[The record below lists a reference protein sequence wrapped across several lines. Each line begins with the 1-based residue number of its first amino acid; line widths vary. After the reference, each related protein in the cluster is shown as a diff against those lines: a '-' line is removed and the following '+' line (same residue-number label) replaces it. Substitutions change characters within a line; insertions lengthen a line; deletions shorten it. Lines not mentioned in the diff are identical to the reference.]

1 MNSSAKSATQTLT
14 FAGPGPRRPRVRS
27 GVWDAVLG
35 LRLALWLVLAAVV
48 AVPLGVVVALGL
60 SGNHLPLLLEG
71 KVVQA
76 GVHSLVSALVSAAG
90 AVAVGTALA
99 LLIERTDLRGRGA
112 LRLLALS
119 PLLVPPFVGA
129 IAWIGLAG
137 PASAANRAWTEVTGG
152 PLWVVYGGDGV
163 IFLLIIHSFPIAYL
177 IIAAALRRIPCDL
190 EQGARTSGAGPWR
203 TMGDITLPL
212 LRPAALSAFTL
223 VAVSNL
229 ADFGIPSL
237 VGLPQG
243 YVTLSTLVYRYLQ
256 SGTVDSPLEVVATI
270 GVVLL
275 ALAAL
280 GVLIDVVANRSRWE
294 LEASATTATPVA
306 LGRAR
311 TTTSALTWLVV
322 GAISVLPLWSLA
334 TQALLPAP
342 GVPLT
347 WANLTLDSV
356 IRAVSAPT
364 TLTGVKNSLW
374 LSALA
379 GVVCAVLGLAI
390 ATLITRTRSRD
401 NAALRAVAM
410 LPQAIPGLV
419 IAVGWLVLAPR
430 VGLFNT
436 PWLILGAYI
445 TAFLALVVQ
454 TVSAP
459 LRATPLAAEEAA
471 RVAGASRLRA
481 LLDISWRMALPAAIT
496 GGVLVVLTAVRELTI
511 SALLLSPGS
520 QTLGVAI
527 FNLQQ
532 AGAYNAASALSLM
545 VTLLGLAGAR
555 LAIRHRS

>member
-1 MNSSAKSATQTLT
+1 MSSSADALAQGPATSGALR
-14 FAGPGPRRPRVRS
+14 GPRRGAPD
-27 GVWDAVLG
+27 GVLG
-35 LRLALWLVLAAVV
+35 LRLALWLVCAAVIL
-48 AVPLGVVVALGL
+48 VPLAVIVAMGL
-60 SGNHLPLLLEG
+60 SADRLVLLLEG
-71 KVVQA
+71 DVLEA
-76 GVHSLVSALVSAAG
+76 GRNSLVSALLSAVG

-99 LLIERTDLRGRGA
+99 LLVERTDLRGRGA

-137 PASAANRAWTEVTGG
+137 PASTVNRAWSEATGG

-163 IFLLIIHSFPIAYL
+163 VFLLVVHSFPIAYL
-177 IIAAALRRIPCDL
+177 VVAATLRRIPSDL
-190 EQGARTSGAGPWR
+190 EQAARTSGAGPWR
-203 TMGDITLPL
+203 TVRDVTLPL

-229 ADFGIPSL
+229 ADFGIPSI
-237 VGLPQG
+237 VGLPEG

-256 SGTVDSPLEVVATI
+256 SGTVEAPLEVVATI

-275 ALAAL
+275 ALAVL
-280 GVLIDVVANRSRWE
+280 GVLVDVLASRSRWQ
-294 LEASATTATPVA
+294 LEASATAPAPVS
-306 LGRAR
+306 LGRLRGLA
-311 TTTSALTWLVV
+311 SVVTWVLVAAV
-322 GAISVLPLWSLA
+322 TLLPLWALA

-347 WANLTLDSV
+347 WANLTLDSLT
-356 IRAVSAPT
+356 RAVTAPT
-364 TLTGVKNSLW
+364 TVTGLTNSLW

-379 GVVCAVLGLAI
+379 GVLCAVLGLAI
-390 ATLITRTRSRD
+390 GTLVTRTRSRD
-401 NAALRAVAM
+401 NPALRAVAM

-436 PWLILGAYI
+436 PWLILGAYV
-445 TAFLALVVQ
+445 TAFVALVVQ
-454 TVSAP
+454 TVVAP
-459 LRATPLAAEEAA
+459 LSATPLTAEEAA
-471 RVAGASRLRA
+471 RVAGASPLRA
-481 LLDISWRMALPAAIT
+481 FLDVSWRMALPAAVT
-496 GGVLVVLTAVRELTI
+496 GGFLVVLTAVRELTL

-532 AGAYNAASALSLM
+532 AGAYNAASALA
-545 VTLLGLAGAR
+545 LLVALVGLAGAR
-555 LAIRHRS
+555 LAVRQPS

>member
-1 MNSSAKSATQTLT
+1 MSSSADTLVRGP
-14 FAGPGPRRPRVRS
+14 AGGRAPHGLDTGRGRPD
-27 GVWDAVLG
+27 GVLG
-35 LRLALWLVLAAVV
+35 LRLALWLVCA
-48 AVPLGVVVALGL
+48 GVVLLPLAVIVALGL
-60 SGNHLPLLLEG
+60 SADRLQLLLQGDVLE
-71 KVVQA
+71 A
-76 GVHSLVSALVSAAG
+76 GRNSLVSALVSAAG

-99 LLIERTDLRGRGA
+99 LLVERTDLRGRGA

-137 PASAANRAWTEVTGG
+137 PASTVNRAWTEATGG

-163 IFLLIIHSFPIAYL
+163 VFLLVVHGFPVAYL
-177 IIAAALRRIPCDL
+177 VVAAALRRIPSDL
-190 EQGARTSGAGPWR
+190 EQAARTSGAGPWR
-203 TMGDITLPL
+203 TVRDVTLPL

-223 VAVSNL
+223 VAISNL
-229 ADFGIPSL
+229 ADFGIPSI
-237 VGLPQG
+237 VGLPEG

-256 SGTVDSPLEVVATI
+256 SGTVDAPLEVVATI
-270 GVVLL
+270 GMVLL
-275 ALAAL
+275 ALAVL
-280 GVLIDVVANRSRWE
+280 GVLLDVVASRSRWE
-294 LEASATTATPVA
+294 LEASATASAPVS

-311 TTTSALTWLVV
+311 ALASTVTWVLVAGV
-322 GAISVLPLWSLA
+322 TLLPLWALA

-347 WANLTLDSV
+347 WDNLTLDSLT
-356 IRAVSAPT
+356 RALTAPT
-364 TLTGVKNSLW
+364 TVTGLQNSLW
-374 LSALA
+374 LSLLA
-379 GVVCAVLGLAI
+379 GVVCAAVGLAI
-390 ATLITRTRSRD
+390 ATLVTRTRSRD
-401 NAALRAVAM
+401 NGALRAVAM

-430 VGLFNT
+430 IGLFNT
-436 PWLILGAYI
+436 PWLILAAYV
-445 TAFLALVVQ
+445 TAFVALVVQ

-459 LRATPLAAEEAA
+459 LRATPLTAEEAA

-481 LLDISWRMALPAAIT
+481 FVDVSARMALPAATT

-532 AGAYNAASALSLM
+532 AGAYNAASALSLL
-545 VTLLGLAGAR
+545 VTIVGLAGAR
-555 LAIRHRS
+555 LAARQAA